1 MDFPEDRKYA
11 QTHEWAKAE
20 GDVVRV
26 GLTSFALEQLGDI
39 IYLDLPEEGTAVEQ
53 GVPFGEIE
61 SVKAVGELISPVTG
75 EITEVNEAMM
85 DDLDALADDPWEAG
99 WLLVIAPADL
109 SQLDGLMDA
118 AAYAEHCEKEA

>member
-75 EITEVNEAMM
+75 EITGVNEAMM